1 MLTLIIRMKLNQEM
15 MKKGSPLT
23 VASFPWDCEKS
34 HRSEAEPRNFPCLRV
49 KRDQRFDY
57 ELMIC
62 NGTKCI
68 RTTNPDY
75 LQMCN
80 DRDWIVCISGN
91 RLAVNK
97 KSYSNFFYC
106 NDEMQDKYCDGCQMY
121 NC

>member
-1 MLTLIIRMKLNQEM
+1 M
-15 MKKGSPLT
+15 T
-23 VASFPWDCEKS
+23 VASFPRDCEKS

-75 LQMCN
+75 LQMSN
-80 DRDWIVCISGN
+80 DRDWIGLDVFQ
-91 RLAVNK
+91 VNK
-97 KSYSNFFYC
+97 VHGGGLPCFLSF
-106 NDEMQDKYCDGCQMY
+106 DGV
-121 NC
+121 N

>member
-1 MLTLIIRMKLNQEM
+1 M
-15 MKKGSPLT
+15 T

-57 ELMIC
+57 KLMIY

-75 LQMCN
+75 PQMCN
-80 DRDWIVCISGN
+80 NRD
-91 RLAVNK
+91 
-97 KSYSNFFYC
+97 YHD
-106 NDEMQDKYCDGCQMY
+106 NDIQMQDKYCDGYQMY

>member
-1 MLTLIIRMKLNQEM
+1 M
-15 MKKGSPLT
+15 T

-80 DRDWIVCISGN
+80 DRDWIGCISGN
-91 RLAVNK
+91 TLAVNK
-97 KSYSNFFYC
+97 KSYNNFFSL
-106 NDEMQDKYCDGCQMY
+106 Q
-121 NC
+121 